1 MRSHNSSPA
10 SRAHDAPR
18 APSRAAF
25 APAHF
30 APMAA
35 PRSIGDTGRLPDGP
49 RRTSN
54 VVPTP
59 IATPISA
66 AVSKSYCSS
75 ATGSRSS
82 RSFAFT
88 RSAHVLPPSV
98 PTLESRPRD
107 IVLGRRGVAVVAI
120 APLLLGI
127 DLAVQLELIEIFVV
141 SCRKLR
147 PITHS
152 RQRRSAGSYAANCRR
167 GRHEHALRL
176 FLDHTQQGV
185 EIAQPPFRDRHR
197 LLQPLISIRD
207 RRVDALHVRSDG

>member
-35 PRSIGDTGRLPDGP
+35 PRSIGDIGRLPDGP

-75 ATGSRSS
+75 AIPGSRSS
-82 RSFAFT
+82 RSFVLT
-88 RSAHVLPPSV
+88 RLPHAV
-98 PTLESRPRD
+98 PLAAPEPRPRD

-120 APLLLGI
+120 GHFLLGI
-127 DLAVQLELIEIFVV
+127 DLVVVQFELIEIFLV
-141 SCRKLR
+141 SRRKLR
-147 PITHS
+147 PIALS
-152 RQRRSAGSYAANCRR
+152 GQRGSA
-167 GRHEHALRL
+167 RL
-176 FLDHTQQGV
+176 DS
-185 EIAQPPFRDRHR
+185 PN
-197 LLQPLISIRD
+197 S
-207 RRVDALHVRSDG
+207 